1 MIGNKINDRITK
13 FSKTSQ
19 QSNSE
24 TITNERDKEISK
36 DRYERKDRF
45 ERFIS
50 PEKKAENYYDP
61 R

>member
-1 MIGNKINDRITK
+1 MIVNKINDRITK

-36 DRYERKDRF
+36 